1 MNVDSAFAA
10 IDAAIASQAA
20 PRDKAPKA
28 HDFSISLREL
38 GVNSHFAVRETPS
51 SDASTTTTT
60 TTTNLSH
67 LLLSTLS
74 DSAAIAPKSRRAHHA
89 AHLRRELLNDDDD
102 QNFDG
107 EATWPRTCA
116 PLSELALLPAVPPIS
131 RIEVS
136 AASRDAWHERLSVG
150 AQAHGDADN
159 STSTLRAPSALTIFS
174 AGPVRMCPFCP
185 VDSSRPRRLSPTPV
199 CSRPPRPLLPVS
211 RSWCS
216 RRISCSLS
224 RLACGAVSLLAIRRA
239 ATMQRMPTLSS
250 DLPPLAVP
258 NVAQVL
264 GASALALDQD
274 AESSTTVAAAA
285 AAAATTTGR
294 KVDFDDNDAMF
305 DIDSKSPAAS
315 SSNST
320 TTKTTTTRV
329 TGSSLDT
336 ALDALVGTAEAARL
350 RERRIDARRTEYKW
364 ASVDTTDTS
373 KFHEAVP
380 TMAIEYGF
388 ELDHFQKAAVMH
400 IEKGENVLVAAHT
413 SAGKTV
419 VAEYAIALSAK
430 RLTRAL
436 YTSPIKALSNQKFR
450 DFRTTFGD
458 NNVGIITGDISLNP
472 EAPCLILTT
481 EILRSMLYKGADL
494 IRDVEWVIFDEIHY
508 INDLERG
515 VVWEE
520 VIIMLPEHV
529 NVVFLSATIPNAL
542 EFSEWIGRTKQ
553 RHVYVVSTNKR
564 PVPLEHHLY
573 TSNNELFLVRDR
585 DGNFLSKNVAA
596 ATKSHKDKIDAEKLK
611 AKAKGQAPGYID
623 HHPKPQ
629 WTGLLRHLEREQLLP
644 CVVFHFSK
652 KKCEE
657 VADALGANTLL
668 LSADE
673 RRQVSA
679 FFGHCVARLKPN
691 DRKLQQVRRL
701 AQLLD
706 RGIGVHHGGLL
717 PLMKEAV
724 EMLFARNLVKVLFA
738 TETFAMG
745 VNMPARCVV
754 FGQTRKHDGRELRN
768 LQPGEYTQMAGRAGR
783 RGLDET
789 GTVLITAWGEPPG
802 ADELR
807 GMLCGTSMVL
817 SSQFRL
823 TYNMILN
830 LLRVADFNVQE
841 MMRRSFGE
849 FHSQRL
855 LPQQEEELAQAE
867 ADVERLAA
875 FQCGGRGCSAAA
887 VDEFYQEAAELAALE
902 RAAMRHALDNS
913 PRLKSLIGAGRLL
926 VCRFQASRYGMWQRR
941 TGIALTAVEGAAA
954 AAAPSS
960 AAASSS
966 SSSTTTPS
974 ESVRVLFL
982 TFDDAGREAGQVTRV
997 EASDI
1002 IGVSHN
1008 SVKLKSV
1015 ISITTGD
1022 RRAIAEAVQQLSV
1035 AMASTSSG
1043 EPPLLDLVQD
1053 AKVLDLDHADR
1064 VALIRRLTSRLAAAP
1079 CRQCSELEAHFELMR
1094 KRDELQR
1101 RVRELKHALSANAL
1115 ALMPDFEKRVQ
1126 VLQVLN
1132 YVDGN
1137 RTVQLKGRVA
1147 REINTSDELI
1157 LTELLFSNIFA
1168 DMSPAEAVALLSCFV
1183 FQEKVDASP
1192 RLTSGLSDI
1201 CERVKGDCDVAAA
1214 PAAGLRR
1221 GARPGRVCRA
1231 VQHGPDRGGLRVGV
1245 ADAVC

>member
-159 STSTLRAPSALTIFS
+159 STSTLRAPSALTDFQRGTSQNVPFLPGGFKPPAAAVTHAGVLASTKAALASESLMVLTPDQLLAVAPGMRRGLAPGDS
-174 AGPVRMCPFCP
+174 AGG
-185 VDSSRPRRLSPTPV
+185 DD
-199 CSRPPRPLLPVS
+199 
-211 RSWCS
+211 
-216 RRISCSLS
+216 
-224 RLACGAVSLLAIRRA
+224 AEDADAVLR
-239 ATMQRMPTLSS
+239 
-250 DLPPLAVP
+250 LPPLAVP

-974 ESVRVLFL
+974 ERC
-982 TFDDAGREAGQVTRV
+982 A
-997 EASDI
+997 
-1002 IGVSHN
+1002 
-1008 SVKLKSV
+1008 
-1015 ISITTGD
+1015 
-1022 RRAIAEAVQQLSV
+1022 
-1035 AMASTSSG
+1035 
-1043 EPPLLDLVQD
+1043 
-1053 AKVLDLDHADR
+1053 
-1064 VALIRRLTSRLAAAP
+1064 
-1079 CRQCSELEAHFELMR
+1079 C
-1094 KRDELQR
+1094 
-1101 RVRELKHALSANAL
+1101 
-1115 ALMPDFEKRVQ
+1115 
-1126 VLQVLN
+1126 
-1132 YVDGN
+1132 
-1137 RTVQLKGRVA
+1137 
-1147 REINTSDELI
+1147 
-1157 LTELLFSNIFA
+1157 
-1168 DMSPAEAVALLSCFV
+1168 CF
-1183 FQEKVDASP
+1183 
-1192 RLTSGLSDI
+1192 
-1201 CERVKGDCDVAAA
+1201 
-1214 PAAGLRR
+1214 
-1221 GARPGRVCRA
+1221 
-1231 VQHGPDRGGLRVGV
+1231 
-1245 ADAVC
+1245 